1 MGQRV
6 GLIPQ
11 IHGITETDLI
21 DIAIKLIQNRNIYP
35 EKDKYIHTHVD

>member
-6 GLIPQ
+6 GLIAQ
-11 IHGITETDLI
+11 IHGSTETDLI
-21 DIAIKLIQNRNIYP
+21 NIDIKIQYRNIYP